1 MAGSSGRG
9 NPSPRWI
16 RFIPIRYQQRY
27 PLALQAP
34 LSCGA
39 LRAAV
44 RPETTWTEDDGKV
57 VISHT
62 ASLSVPFL
70 SVFHLH
76 VWELRSVPLCP
87 SPLRTLFMSLSPS
100 VRARVSVHVV
110 ILEIQLDRREE
121 SGAAGAFRA
130 RRSGFDVRT
139 GVASAVCVNRLVV

>member
-1 MAGSSGRG
+1 MDQVYPDPIPAAVSASPAGHVGKGRG
-9 NPSPRWI
+9 GGGAAQSP
-16 RFIPIRYQQRY
+16 
-27 PLALQAP
+27 
-34 LSCGA
+34 
-39 LRAAV
+39 AV
-44 RPETTWTEDDGKV
+44 RHVGAPRSAGP
-57 VISHT
+57 
-62 ASLSVPFL
+62 AFL
-70 SVFHLH
+70 WGPPSGSATRDH